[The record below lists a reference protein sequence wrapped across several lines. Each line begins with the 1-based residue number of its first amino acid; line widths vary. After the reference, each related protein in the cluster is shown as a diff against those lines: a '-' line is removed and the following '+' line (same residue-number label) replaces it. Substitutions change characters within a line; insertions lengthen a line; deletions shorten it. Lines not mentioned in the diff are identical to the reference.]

1 MNKFNI
7 KLYKIDIFV
16 FSSNVAGLDTKDII
30 AYSAASGSVI
40 VIGIVA
46 GLCIF
51 YCLRRRCSYC
61 LIISFLCSNLSN
73 ANDYVKFEK

>member
-16 FSSNVAGLDTKDII
+16 FSSNVAGLDTKDTIL
-30 AYSAASGSVI
+30 YS
-40 VIGIVA
+40 VA
-46 GLCIF
+46 FEWG
-51 YCLRRRCSYC
+51 SYC
-61 LIISFLCSNLSN
+61 SIISVLCSNLSN